1 MSQVKVNSYYHADAV
16 FDGNDG
22 EMKDKQIY
30 ADNFL
35 QLIERREEL
44 ELQIGKIE
52 IWSALF
58 IYGKEA
64 SQIKM
69 KVIETLRL
77 RKKHD

>member
-1 MSQVKVNSYYHADAV
+1 MSEAKANSHYHADVV

-22 EMKDKQIY
+22 EMKDKQIHG
-30 ADNFL
+30 DNFL
-35 QLIERREEL
+35 QLIEKIEEL
-44 ELQIGKIE
+44 EAEIGDIE

-58 IYGKEA
+58 IYGEEA

-77 RKKHD
+77 RKK